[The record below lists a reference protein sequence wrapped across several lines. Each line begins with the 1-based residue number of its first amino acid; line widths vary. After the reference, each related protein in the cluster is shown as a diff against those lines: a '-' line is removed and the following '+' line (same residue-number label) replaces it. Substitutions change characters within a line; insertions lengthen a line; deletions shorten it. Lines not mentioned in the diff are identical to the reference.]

1 MVEKKKMQRKAPRPP
16 LKILEASNESSTS
29 DAPASV
35 TAVATVTA
43 STSKQA
49 SVSHNRSK
57 PKLAAAGKFEFISKS
72 RSRQKQTRIAEALR
86 GEGFDESALGRAYVK
101 LVRKLFAGKKA
112 SGNDKL
118 LVDVLKEISRTLEP
132 PNPGSGASSPSTAD
146 GPMIVQ
152 LLHDVP
158 RPVRDAPGDTPGDN
172 RNDAQYRR
180 QGDET
185 FDHRQAT

>member
-1 MVEKKKMQRKAPRPP
+1 MVRLRAVEKKAARRDTPSPAKNLTVAPKMDPAAGMKAT
-16 LKILEASNESSTS
+16 TS
-29 DAPASV
+29 GSRAKS
-35 TAVATVTA
+35 VATLK
-43 STSKQA
+43 S
-49 SVSHNRSK
+49 
-57 PKLAAAGKFEFISKS
+57 AAAEEFEFISQS

-132 PNPGSGASSPSTAD
+132 PNAGSGASSPSAAD

-152 LLHDVP
+152 LLHEVP
-158 RPVRDAPGDTPGDN
+158 RPVRDTPGDTSGDT

>member
-1 MVEKKKMQRKAPRPP
+1 MEKSRSMVKAKVRKSSAAAKKPTAAFKGNSADGAKV
-16 LKILEASNESSTS
+16 TT
-29 DAPASV
+29 PAS
-35 TAVATVTA
+35 TAKGVA
-43 STSKQA
+43 SP
-49 SVSHNRSK
+49 K
-57 PKLAAAGKFEFISKS
+57 PEAAEEFEFISQS

-132 PNPGSGASSPSTAD
+132 PNPGSGASASASD

-158 RPVRDAPGDTPGDN
+158 RPVRDAPGDTPGDT

-185 FDHRQAT
+185 FDHRQVT

>member
-1 MVEKKKMQRKAPRPP
+1 MEKSRSMVKAKVRKSSAVAKKPTAAFKGDSADGAKV
-16 LKILEASNESSTS
+16 TT
-29 DAPASV
+29 PAS
-35 TAVATVTA
+35 TAKGVA
-43 STSKQA
+43 SP
-49 SVSHNRSK
+49 K
-57 PKLAAAGKFEFISKS
+57 PEAAEEFEFISQS

-132 PNPGSGASSPSTAD
+132 PNQGSGESSPSAAD

-158 RPVRDAPGDTPGDN
+158 RPVRDAPGDTPGDT

-185 FDHRQAT
+185 FDHRQVT